1 MIVVAAGTYDPVSV
15 GGKRMGGQ
23 GDDGNTAGQSVGF
36 DGACDRPA
44 INDRQVH
51 IEKDEVGTVWSS
63 AINCGLPIMSQHD
76 LESASSQEPRKKIPD
91 FVVVFNQ
98 QKLSQA

>member
-1 MIVVAAGTYDPVSV
+1 MC
-15 GGKRMGGQ
+15 GQ
-23 GDDGNTAGQSVGF
+23 GDDWNAAGERVGF

-51 IEKDEVGTVWSS
+51 IEKDEVGTVGSS

-76 LESASSQEPRKKIPD
+76 VESASSQEPRKKIPH
-91 FVVVFNQ
+91 FVVVFDQ